1 MADWYHQPTLPKVRD
16 LPWYFKFITKRLQ
29 QLLLDHVLEILKR

>member
-1 MADWYHQPTLPKVRD
+1 MADWYHQPTIQKSWTC
-16 LPWYFKFITKRLQ
+16 PWYFKFITKRLP